1 MSWGEPAVAGAAGLP
16 ARAIVE
22 IRGATEADVP
32 RILEIDNAVFPEYPE
47 TLEEFQAHQARLRS
61 GGYDTVFVVAETP
74 TGQILGYSNF
84 HHMPGQFDPARYRVV
99 VCTDPAWQR
108 RGVGSALME
117 QMLGAVAARGGLAI
131 ETFARETMPEVVAFL
146 EQRGF
151 TETMRTWE
159 YRLDVTR
166 FDPAPFARHLD
177 RARLAGVEITTL
189 AEERRR
195 DPDAL
200 RRAYELDNAVA
211 ADIPAPIPR
220 TPPPFEQYV
229 LSNVESPR
237 ALLDAYFI
245 AKVGQAYVGEANL
258 QRPGPEGTHLYHNVT
273 GVLRT
278 HRVRGIAMAL
288 KLATIAYAQ
297 AHGHSEIRTWNE
309 VQNTGMLAINERLGF
324 ARQPAWI
331 TFERSLGSA
340 GST

>member
-1 MSWGEPAVAGAAGLP
+1 MSRGEPVVARAAGLP

-47 TLEEFQAHQARLRS
+47 TLEEFQALQARLRA
-61 GGYDTVFVVAETP
+61 GGYATVFAVAETP

-117 QMLGAVAARGGLAI
+117 QMLDAIAARGGLAL

-166 FDPAPFARHLD
+166 FDPAPFAHYLD
-177 RARLAGVEITTL
+177 RARQAGVEITTL
-189 AEERRR
+189 AEERRG

-200 RRAYELDNAVA
+200 RRAHELYDAIE
-211 ADIPAPIPR
+211 ADIPSPIPF
-220 TPPPFEQYV
+220 TPPPFEHFM
-229 LSNVESPR
+229 LSTIESPR
-237 ALLDAYFI
+237 ALLDAYFLARI
-245 AKVGQAYVGEANL
+245 GETYVGVANL
-258 QRPGPEGTHLYHNVT
+258 QKPAEGTHLYHDTT
-273 GVLRT
+273 GVLLVYRG
-278 HRVRGIAMAL
+278 RGIAMAL
-288 KLATIAYAQ
+288 KLATIAYAR
-297 AHGHSEIRTWNE
+297 ARGYSEIRTWNA
-309 VQNTGMLAINERLGF
+309 VQNTGMLTINERLGF
-324 ARQPAWI
+324 VRQPAWI

-340 GST
+340 RSA